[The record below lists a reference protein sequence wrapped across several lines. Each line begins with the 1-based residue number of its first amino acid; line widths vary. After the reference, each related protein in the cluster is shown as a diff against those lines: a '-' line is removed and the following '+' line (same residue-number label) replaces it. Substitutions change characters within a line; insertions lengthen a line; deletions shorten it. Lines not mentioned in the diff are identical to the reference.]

1 MKNLSTTL
9 NLLERLQQQFEK
21 TVEKGPGELFFNLG
35 INYLHSTIERIVA
48 ILLYR
53 SMNKINCYFFIV
65 VY

>member
-35 INYLHSTIERIVA
+35 INYLHSTIERIV
-48 ILLYR
+48 
-53 SMNKINCYFFIV
+53 SKINPKSRDENV
-65 VY
+65 R